1 MARTNG
7 SAHHTPTWPETTTLD
22 DVVIYATRAMSDA
35 LILFVAAERAK
46 DTEQMTIHCKSIRNV
61 ATRIDQ
67 FRRQRVRQW
76 QAQRELS
83 PRNTSAPTQSGT

>member
-1 MARTNG
+1 MGRRNGTASRMA
-7 SAHHTPTWPETTTLD
+7 TWPEQTSVNEVMT
-22 DVVIYATRAMSDA
+22 YATRAVSDA
-35 LILFVAAERAK
+35 LILFLAAERAH

-83 PRNTSAPTQSGT
+83 PKTTTDPMQSGT

>member
-7 SAHHTPTWPETTTLD
+7 SASHCPTWPEETTTG
-22 DVVIYATRAMSDA
+22 DVMHYATREVSNA
-35 LILFVAAERAK
+35 LILFLAAERAK
-46 DTEQMTIHCKSIRNV
+46 DTEQMTLHAKAIRNV

-67 FRRQRVRQW
+67 FRRMRVRQW

-83 PRNTSAPTQSGT
+83 PKSTFNPAESGT